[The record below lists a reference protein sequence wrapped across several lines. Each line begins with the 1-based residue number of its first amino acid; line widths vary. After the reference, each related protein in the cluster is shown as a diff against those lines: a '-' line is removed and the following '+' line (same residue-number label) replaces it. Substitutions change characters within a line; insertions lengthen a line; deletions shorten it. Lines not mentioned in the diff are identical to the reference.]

1 MMKLIYCRRIK
12 IDKNKNIIL
21 SVRNVSSVNYKNL
34 NFTKQILKKNKELK
48 FFEILQ
54 ELIKELSSGVIQG
67 VYDKK
72 NKENLA
78 LILYNIAFKKEYEIF
93 RIKDSI
99 VIPIAIIQKEWQNI
113 EKLKEST
120 DKIYVFKN
128 KYNNFFI
135 DFQGNPS
142 FMSRITTVKNTDNIN
157 LATKMT
163 YLEILAMESIFKS
176 FKSEYFFLDINKE
189 VFDNINYSIA

>member
-34 NFTKQILKKNKELK
+34 NFTKQILKKNKEFQ

-54 ELIKELSSGVIQG
+54 ELIKELSSGAIQG

-78 LILYNIAFKKEYEIF
+78 LILYNITLKKEYEIF

>member
-1 MMKLIYCRRIK
+1 MKLTYCRRIK

-34 NFTKQILKKNKELK
+34 NFTKQILKKNKEFQ

-54 ELIKELSSGVIQG
+54 ELIKELSSGAIQG

-78 LILYNIAFKKEYEIF
+78 LILYNITLKKEYEIF

>member
-1 MMKLIYCRRIK
+1 MKLIYCRRIK

-34 NFTKQILKKNKELK
+34 NFTKQILKKNKEFQ

-54 ELIKELSSGVIQG
+54 ELIKELSSGAIQG

-78 LILYNIAFKKEYEIF
+78 LILYNITLKKEYEIF

>member
-1 MMKLIYCRRIK
+1 MKLIYCRRIK